1 MKLKLKYLI
10 TGAAVSLG
18 LVGAASSATLG
29 ANSINFAGSA
39 RFDPM
44 NLATATTIEEWFS
57 ATSLTPGISK
67 VQSVDGSAF
76 TNSISVGDAI
86 TMNAPWVFTSA
97 ISDLWA
103 VGGFTFDLESATI
116 NHRSGA
122 FIAITG
128 TGVVSGNGY
137 DPTPATWFFTANQPL
152 TDGRFSYSAGTS
164 TAAVPDG
171 GSAIALLGLALG
183 GLEFLR
189 RRRKTVTG

>member
-1 MKLKLKYLI
+1 MKLKLKYLL

-18 LVGAASSATLG
+18 LAGIASSAPLG
-29 ANSINFAGSA
+29 PNSINFAGSA
-39 RFDPM
+39 QFDPM

-76 TNSISVGDAI
+76 TGSISVGDSI
-86 TMNAPWVFTSA
+86 TMSSPWVFTDA
-97 ISDLWA
+97 ITNLWA
-103 VGGFTFDLESATI
+103 VGGFSFDLLSATI
-116 NHRSGA
+116 NHQSGA
-122 FIAITG
+122 FIAVTG

-137 DPTPATWFFTANQPL
+137 SPTQASWFFTANQPL
-152 TDGRFSYSAGTS
+152 TDGRFAYSAGTS

-183 GLEFLR
+183 GMEFLR
-189 RRRKTVTG
+189 RRRKTATG